1 MSQRPTIDHQVI
13 KMLSEKHDCKIWV
26 CRDGSLVPVK
36 LMADRH
42 VAAAWRHQK
51 TMLTE
56 VNRAISENVGMALT
70 ALSYFNPDSM
80 AAYYIESQW
89 DDDFMGFNTGA
100 PSDAEQKRYTLM
112 QHLSTLKAEA
122 ERRGKPHLTPE

>member
-1 MSQRPTIDHQVI
+1 MSDKPEVDQNVV
-13 KMLSEKHDCKIWV
+13 KMLAEKHGCKIWV
-26 CRDGSLVPVK
+26 CRDGTLIPVK

-42 VAAAWRHQK
+42 VAAAWKHQNAA
-51 TMLTE
+51 LVE
-56 VNRAISENVGMALT
+56 ANRAISENVGMALT
-70 ALSYFNPDSM
+70 ALSYFSPDSM